1 MNKNEKAEALESDG
15 LKTNLL
21 GLTNKPNQTNSKEKR
36 FVMTNHKPNRN
47 KFQYHCSFCACE
59 LHDDGLRFNG
69 VGACPSCDDLAHLW
83 VKSLRE
89 HAANYFNNLG
99 VKK

>member
-1 MNKNEKAEALESDG
+1 MNKNERAIISAKDYDSNTDLENQSTM
-15 LKTNLL
+15 KNL
-21 GLTNKPNQTNSKEKR
+21 TTTQY
-36 FVMTNHKPNRN
+36 

-69 VGACPSCDDLAHLW
+69 VGACPACDDLAHLW
-83 VKSLRE
+83 VKSLRQY
-89 HAANYFNNLG
+89 AANYFNLG

>member
-1 MNKNEKAEALESDG
+1 VNKNKGDAGNIAGFINLE
-15 LKTNLL
+15 
-21 GLTNKPNQTNSKEKR
+21 NQSTMLHN
-36 FVMTNHKPNRN
+36 TPTRN

-83 VKSLRE
+83 VKSLRQY
-89 HAANYFNNLG
+89 AANYFNNLE
-99 VKK
+99 VRK

>member
-1 MNKNEKAEALESDG
+1 MSNEKAEALESDG
-15 LKTNLL
+15 LKIRTDKR
-21 GLTNKPNQTNSKEKR
+21 LTMNNDTPT
-36 FVMTNHKPNRN
+36 RN

-83 VKSLRE
+83 VKSLRQY
-89 HAANYFNNLG
+89 AANYFNNLG
-99 VKK
+99 VRK

>member
-1 MNKNEKAEALESDG
+1 MKKNKGSACNTPG
-15 LKTNLL
+15 FTNLENER
-21 GLTNKPNQTNSKEKR
+21 TMKNQFKGEPISMNNNTP
-36 FVMTNHKPNRN
+36 TRN

-59 LHDDGLRFNG
+59 LEDDGLRFNG

-83 VKSLRE
+83 VKSLRQY
-89 HAANYFNNLG
+89 AANYFNNLG